1 MKNNFLPDRTH
12 FMSGSLKYLL
22 SDLILAVIITGI
34 ILLLLNPIIVHR
46 GRPKISIRFNLS
58 CDCKTDPVFVSYINS
73 VCSIRHDF
81 YGGCRDSA
89 EEGRF
94 CHA

>member
-1 MKNNFLPDRTH
+1 MHLWCSKYEHDNFFDFKFRVHIKNHGIESFDG
-12 FMSGSLKYLL
+12 FSG
-22 SDLILAVIITGI
+22 A
-34 ILLLLNPIIVHR
+34 
-46 GRPKISIRFNLS
+46 
-58 CDCKTDPVFVSYINS
+58 PVFCISKDEKIKIIGIVS

-89 EEGRF
+89 EGGRF